1 MDMIKE
7 LGEMKETIANEI
19 AEANQRIRQ
28 SGGDLNAGDVEI
40 IDKLAH
46 SMKSLVSTCAMLEAE
61 EEDDGGYSGRNYS
74 REGRGYSRRE
84 RRNGYSG
91 NYGGYSRENRGR
103 YSREGREGRDGGYS
117 RDDGYSRDGMME
129 HFRMMMDEA
138 PDEQTRMEIKRMMDQ
153 MGQR

>member
-61 EEDDGGYSGRNYS
+61 EEDDGGYSGRFYY
-74 REGRGYSRRE
+74 RDGRGGYSRRE

-103 YSREGREGRDGGYS
+103 YSR
-117 RDDGYSRDGMME
+117 DDGYSREGMMD
-129 HFRMMMDEA
+129 HFRQMMDEA
-138 PDEQTRMEIKRMMDQ
+138 PDEQTRIEIKRMMDQ
-153 MGQR
+153 MQR

>member
-46 SMKSLVSTCAMLEAE
+46 SMKSLITACAMLEA
-61 EEDDGGYSGRNYS
+61 EEDDGGYSGNYGGYGRENRGRYS
-74 REGRGYSRRE
+74 YREGRNGGY
-84 RRNGYSG
+84 GG
-91 NYGGYSRENRGR
+91 NYGGYSRENRNR
-103 YSREGREGRDGGYS
+103 YSNREGRDGGYS
-117 RDDGYSRDGMME
+117 RDSMMD
-129 HFRMMMDEA
+129 HFREMMDEA
-138 PDEQTRMEIKRMMDQ
+138 PDEMTRMEIKRMMDR
-153 MGQR
+153 MNQR

>member
-46 SMKSLVSTCAMLEAE
+46 SMKSLITACAMLEAE
-61 EEDDGGYSGRNYS
+61 EEDG
-74 REGRGYSRRE
+74 
-84 RRNGYSG
+84 GYSG

-103 YSREGREGRDGGYS
+103 YSREGRTGYGGEYGNYSRENRNRYSREGRESRDGGYS
-117 RDDGYSRDGMME
+117 RDGMMGHLRE
-129 HFRMMMDEA
+129 MMDEA
-138 PDEQTRMEIKRMMDQ
+138 PDELTRMEIKKMMDRF
-153 MGQR
+153 GQR